1 MDVLI
6 CKTRTIELMN
16 TSLRNFHGAFLGTIS
31 VCAVLL
37 SNHALFQFGE
47 ESARAV
53 LIHGGGAGLVTC
65 SDGSTFNTNIS
76 FTALSSNGT
85 VAGNWTLYSFDT
97 GNPGLV
103 VGGPIYSGN
112 LSGSEYQILG
122 DSPDEQNMIALCSPP
137 LFGPVTISGSCG
149 HEEKITAHFRSN
161 DPLSAVQTFTGSAD
175 CQSGD
180 TPIVETG

>member
-1 MDVLI
+1 MNVSSKDGHYTLLCALSVSVVLV
-6 CKTRTIELMN
+6 
-16 TSLRNFHGAFLGTIS
+16 SS
-31 VCAVLL
+31 Q
-37 SNHALFQFGE
+37 ALFQFEE
-47 ESARAV
+47 ESALAV
-53 LIHGGGAGLVTC
+53 LIHGGGVGPVTC

-76 FTALSSNGT
+76 FTALSSNDT
-85 VAGNWTLYSFDT
+85 VVGNWTLYSFDT

-122 DSPDEQNMIALCSPP
+122 DSPDEQNMIALCTPP

-149 HEEKITAHFRSN
+149 QEETITAHFRSN
-161 DPLSAVQTFTGSAD
+161 DPLSAVQTFIGSSD

-180 TPIVETG
+180 TPIVESG

>member
-1 MDVLI
+1 M
-6 CKTRTIELMN
+6 EFMN
-16 TSLRNFHGAFLGTIS
+16 TSLKISNGALLS
-31 VCAVLL
+31 VLSLSAVLL
-37 SNHALFQFGE
+37 SCQAFFQFGE
-47 ESARAV
+47 EPASAV
-53 LIHGGGAGLVTC
+53 LIHGGGSGLVTC

-85 VAGNWTLYSFDT
+85 VAGNWTLYSFDP
-97 GNPGLV
+97 GSAGLV

-112 LSGSEYQILG
+112 LSISDYQMLG

-149 HEEKITAHFRSN
+149 EEETITAHFKSN
-161 DPLSAVQTFTGSAD
+161 DLLSAKQTFTGSSD
-175 CQSGD
+175 CQNGD

>member
-1 MDVLI
+1 
-6 CKTRTIELMN
+6 MN
-16 TSLRNFHGAFLGTIS
+16 TSLKNSYGALLGVLS
-31 VCAVLL
+31 VSAVLL
-37 SNHALFQFGE
+37 SYQALFQFGE
-47 ESARAV
+47 ESASAV
-53 LIHGGGAGLVTC
+53 LIHGGGAGIVTC

-97 GNPGLV
+97 GNAGLV

-112 LSGSEYQILG
+112 LSVSEYQVLG

-149 HEEKITAHFRSN
+149 REVTITAHFRSN
-161 DPLSAVQTFTGSAD
+161 DPLSAEQTFTGSSD
-175 CQSGD
+175 CQNGD
-180 TPIVETG
+180 MPIIQTG